1 MSEIA
6 KRSLC
11 EPGDESEAWW
21 AKRAKPSAPRSPL
34 VGEGDG
40 ELLKLLVEKS
50 LRNGEL
56 RAEVDLREEE
66 LLGVKEELLEARE
79 GLSAAHKQIEA
90 LSQKVEALQSVA
102 RSREDEE
109 DAVADAAAREE
120 AVKAFASYG
129 ATGVAG
135 KRGKGKKGEER
146 AGWPTCETVE
156 LPFSKVAFFRRVG
169 LEDPYDL
176 TRAIVSLKSSD
187 DALENAKLR
196 TVSTYQ
202 SRDVTIVLRLKDAPW
217 KQGCV
222 ASFLA
227 YMQSLQFED
236 TCARDR
242 KHWMCMKL
250 WPGRFGTAEEYLS
263 HKACMSKAGKFITS
277 IGKLR
282 ALYARHVAHCEEQKK
297 KDAAQ

>member
-1 MSEIA
+1 MPEIT
-6 KRSLC
+6 KRSVC
-11 EPGDESEAWW
+11 EPGDEPEAWW
-21 AKRAKPSAPRSPL
+21 AKRAKPSAPRLPL

-40 ELLKLLVEKS
+40 ELLKLLVEKG
-50 LRNGEL
+50 LRNCKL

-66 LLGVKEELLEARE
+66 LLRVKEELLEARG

-90 LSQKVEALQSVA
+90 LSQKVETLQGVA
-102 RSREDEE
+102 RKSEDEE
-109 DAVADAAAREE
+109 AAVADAAAKAD

-176 TRAIVSLKSSD
+176 TRAIVSLKSPD
-187 DALENAKLR
+187 GALENAKLR

-217 KQGCV
+217 KRGCV

-250 WPGRFGTAEEYLS
+250 WPGRFGTAEEYLR

-282 ALYARHVAHCEEQKK
+282 ALYARHVAHCEQKK
-297 KDAAQ
+297 KEAAQ